1 MSEDLTAFVKYAT
14 AFEEGF
20 AADDWSR
27 VDVLFDDDIAWAVS
41 GLPSPEA
48 FMAQGR
54 KNVSATIKRSVDT
67 FDRRFDRRDPAP
79 TRAAPRRVRARRPD
93 RRDPAPTKGPVAI
106 PGGIHLEWQVTY
118 TREGLPP
125 FVLLG
130 EEWDLFRN
138 GKLAMHYERLHNGT
152 AAIDFIVRHHAA
164 LVAPR

>member
-20 AADDWSR
+20 AADDWGL

-54 KNVSATIKRSVDT
+54 KIVSATIKRSVDT
-67 FDRRFDRRDPAP
+67 FDRRF
-79 TRAAPRRVRARRPD
+79 D

-138 GKLAMHYERLHNGT
+138 GKLAMHYERLHNGA
-152 AAIDFIVRHHAA
+152 AAIDFIVRHQAA
-164 LVAPR
+164 LIAPR